1 MESEK
6 DCNYRDTRDC
16 VKEKIEEDRIDQR
29 ERRVNVYMKFTS
41 IVFNYDGIKN
51 DRKVNRF
58 TLILIQ

>member
-1 MESEK
+1 MMESEK

-41 IVFNYDGIKN
+41 IAFNYDGIKN
-51 DRKVNRF
+51 EKSVYSYSY
-58 TLILIQ
+58 TMM